1 MTSTGT
7 TITIDSSAADLRGG
21 AGEQCLD
28 IDKRRLAA
36 PSHVRER
43 RPFGDPSQHLIDV
56 TEGVGPRREPERDEV
71 PPLLPVPDGE
81 PQARTAPPDQEQFEW
96 LDNREAFSPHRH
108 DLRFTTTDC
117 ASCLGSLGVVSTS
130 LERVRAVS
138 TREQA
143 ERVIWHGDSAT

>member
-1 MTSTGT
+1 M
-7 TITIDSSAADLRGG
+7 
-21 AGEQCLD
+21 D

-96 LDNREAFSPHRH
+96 LDNREAFSPRRH